1 MHLACMFACLFVFWY
16 FRFCCKLT
24 LVLISA
30 SWKLEVFRWR
40 ICILKQKISAD
51 VAEINLPDTK
61 GHLICVSSSERFVKG
76 SEEGA
81 RTGEQNRFFRDEVE
95 HVQQLFKGVGLL
107 HRH

>member
-1 MHLACMFACLFVFWY
+1 MLVCLFFG
-16 FRFCCKLT
+16 
-24 LVLISA
+24 ISDFVA
-30 SWKLEVFRWR
+30 SLHWSSFQHLESLLYVFRWR

-107 HRH
+107 HQH